1 MDKAPDKGPDERVA
15 GLEGQLK
22 SLAKECD
29 EWRVKAGR
37 RSAELER
44 AKSAALALER
54 RLKDSDA
61 EARLKERDS
70 LRTQMGEAMS
80 RAAALERERDA
91 AKDEAVAAKRAVTA
105 ANRKA
110 EFVQQTAE
118 TIQVARD
125 SAQGERDM
133 LAAKLREAEARIGA
147 LTLDLEE
154 AKKPRAP
161 ALAQGAKR

>member
-1 MDKAPDKGPDERVA
+1 MDKALDKGPDERIA

-29 EWRVKAGR
+29 EWRAKASR
-37 RSAELER
+37 RSAELEM

-91 AKDEAVAAKRAVTA
+91 AKDEAAAAKRAVMA

-110 EFVQQTAE
+110 DFVQQTAE
-118 TIQVARD
+118 TIQAARD
-125 SAQGERDM
+125 SAQRERDKLMAM
-133 LAAKLREAEARIGA
+133 LQESEARVSA
-147 LTLDLEE
+147 LTLALEE
-154 AKKPRAP
+154 AKKPP
-161 ALAQGAKR
+161 ALAQGMKR